1 MLSANGVG
9 RVALLNQASHR
20 TPRFERMR
28 EFFEARGASDR
39 MLTVINDVAEEL
51 VMNALFNAP
60 VESGYLDHPRSRI
73 EDLELPPDRACE
85 ISYGVDGTS
94 AFIRVRDTFGALKR
108 SRLLQVLSRIGAQ
121 QEVPLD
127 ETRGGAGLGMLRI
140 FSSALAVSV
149 TVIPDALTDIV
160 VSLDTKASRRSVR
173 PAAVHMF
180 FGRQSHRWI
189 GVPVIDDDQGLV
201 EQSFTHMQSA

>member
-1 MLSANGVG
+1 MAANGPGSVAFVDIEYMDQIERRTLTAPVIAVKNNGPVEALRRTIKAFERFPWLSHVVQTSMLALPQAQEHLDLLVERLKTGRQQLMLSANGVG

-94 AFIRVRDTFGALKR
+94 AFIRVRVTFG
-108 SRLLQVLSRIGAQ
+108 
-121 QEVPLD
+121 
-127 ETRGGAGLGMLRI
+127 
-140 FSSALAVSV
+140 
-149 TVIPDALTDIV
+149 
-160 VSLDTKASRRSVR
+160 SL
-173 PAAVHMF
+173 
-180 FGRQSHRWI
+180 
-189 GVPVIDDDQGLV
+189 
-201 EQSFTHMQSA
+201 